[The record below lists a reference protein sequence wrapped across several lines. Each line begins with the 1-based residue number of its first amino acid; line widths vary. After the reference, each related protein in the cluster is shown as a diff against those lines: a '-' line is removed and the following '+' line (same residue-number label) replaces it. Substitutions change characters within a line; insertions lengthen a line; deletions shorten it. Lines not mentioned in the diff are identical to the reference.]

1 MFEISDNTVRRY
13 DQKILESDM
22 PAADL
27 DNLRAILI
35 DEKAVRK
42 VHTYVT
48 VVINADTG
56 ELLYMAEGRNDLSPV
71 YGPRGVRG
79 FELFYH
85 R

>member
-1 MFEISDNTVRRY
+1 MRTVSDWASVAPATRVGAMFEISDNTVRRY

-42 VHTYVT
+42 GHNYVT
-48 VVINADTG
+48 VVTQ
-56 ELLYMAEGRNDLSPV
+56 R
-71 YGPRGVRG
+71 R
-79 FELFYH
+79 H
-85 R
+85 RRTSSTWLRVAR